1 MIFTQSSTQTSRFT
15 TSTDHTSRF
24 GFRPSPYRLS
34 ASIYRNAVRWYRYA
48 TCVAKR
54 TSKKRPRTIELEPDP
69 AAELVTPKLERDLDQ
84 ILGQQRAIETL
95 DAAIQS
101 GRIHHAWI
109 FHGPAGV
116 GKFTTALAFAAA
128 ILDPD
133 STPDLSGRV
142 RPDPDSPVQRR
153 ARDGTHPDLHVIRKE
168 LALFSDNASVRSS
181 KQMTIAKDVIDQRLL
196 QPAYRAAS
204 LEGGLASKV
213 FIVDEAELLDRS
225 TSNAVSQ
232 NALLKTLEEPPE
244 GTVIILV
251 TSSEDRLLPTI
262 RSRAQRVAFAPL
274 PADAMNTWLNQSDLD
289 PGPHADWLI
298 AHAAGSPGR
307 LTEAINTN
315 LAAWHKAL
323 SGPLT
328 AADQGRYDPLLA
340 PTMHSLVDDWA
351 KAWVEQDDKRSKD
364 AANRMALDRLFNMIA
379 EHARTNLAEPK
390 LAPRALSQ
398 IEAVGRAAP
407 RLRAN
412 VQPALV
418 LEGLAADLPAGG

>member
-1 MIFTQSSTQTSRFT
+1 M
-15 TSTDHTSRF
+15 
-24 GFRPSPYRLS
+24 
-34 ASIYRNAVRWYRYA
+34 
-48 TCVAKR
+48 AKR
-54 TSKKRPRTIELEPDP
+54 TTKKRPRTIELETDP
-69 AAELVTPKLERDLDQ
+69 AAEIVTPKLERDLDQ

-95 DAAIQS
+95 DAVVQS
-101 GRIHHAWI
+101 GRVHHAWI

-116 GKFTTALAFAAA
+116 GKFTTALAFAAI
-128 ILDPD
+128 ILDPE
-133 STPDLSGRV
+133 TAPDLSGRA
-142 RPDPDSPVQRR
+142 RPDPESAVQQRLR
-153 ARDGTHPDLHVIRKE
+153 EGTHPDLHVIRKE
-168 LALFSDNASVRSS
+168 LALFSDNASVRNS

-196 QPAYRAAS
+196 QPAYRAAN
-204 LEGGLASKV
+204 LTGGLVSKV

-262 RSRAQRVAFAPL
+262 RSRAQRIAFSPL
-274 PADAMNTWLNQSDLD
+274 PVDAMQTWLNQSDLN

-298 AHAAGSPGR
+298 AYAAGSPGR
-307 LTEAINTN
+307 LTEAVSTN
-315 LAAWHKAL
+315 LAAWHTAL
-323 SGPLT
+323 SPALS
-328 AADQGRYDPLLA
+328 AADQGRYDPMLA

-390 LAPRALSQ
+390 LASRALNQ
-398 IEAVGRAAP
+398 IEAVGRAET

-418 LEGLAADLPAGG
+418 LEGLAADLPVGG